1 MSSTTTHT
9 RSWIWGAVTLLCG
22 LGLYVYD
29 DWCENLH
36 IAGFF
41 KELLE
46 YLEITVMGP
55 AMAALAFLASE
66 QLYAKERMHAVT
78 LERERDKRFHFL
90 GRIAASMAH
99 EVRNP
104 LHNLHLLNNELRMR
118 LSPENQELSDDI
130 RGNLDRLD
138 HATMLIYELARPQGN
153 VQPQGLV
160 AIDLFP
166 LLRAISDELQGKCPR
181 PAQMSLLEPEVPVHA
196 TARLEGL
203 RIILQNLV
211 RNAIEAADG
220 GMVEISLPVGASGA
234 RVMIRN
240 SGELNSDLIEEAT
253 TLDSTK
259 PGGLGVGLAISRYLA
274 RLYGGQIAISQTQ
287 GWVVTALD
295 LPSI

>member
-1 MSSTTTHT
+1 MTSHR
-9 RSWIWGAVTLLCG
+9 RSWIWAGVTLFFG

-29 DWCENLH
+29 NWCENLH

-46 YLEITVMGP
+46 YLEVTVMGP

-90 GRIAASMAH
+90 GKVAASMAH

-104 LHNLHLLNNELRMR
+104 LHNLHLLNDELRTR
-118 LSPENQELSDDI
+118 IAPENQELSDHI
-130 RGNLDRLD
+130 RGNLERLD
-138 HATMLIYELARPQGN
+138 HATMLIYELARPQGS
-153 VQPQGLV
+153 VQSHDLV
-160 AIDLFP
+160 AIDLFQ
-166 LLRAISDELQGKCPR
+166 LLCSISNEMQGKCPR
-181 PAQMSLLEPEVPVHA
+181 PARLSLVPPPHPVHA

-220 GMVEISLPVGASGA
+220 ESVEISLPHRTAGA

-240 SGELNSDLIEEAT
+240 RGMLDGGLVEEAST
-253 TLDSTK
+253 VHSTK

-274 RLYGGQIAISQTQ
+274 RLYGGEIMISQVQ
-287 GWVVTALD
+287 DWVVTALD
-295 LPSI
+295 LPAA